1 MTLKRMWDAL
11 LVAVLILGSSTS
23 RALGQGT
30 EPPQPREVEIRRD
43 LKYATHDGVAL
54 AGDYYVPKAPGK
66 YPVLVAVHGG
76 GWQAGTR
83 TGYRFWGPYLA
94 EHGMALYA
102 IDYRLAKPDQP
113 SYPQAVEDVR
123 AAIRFVKYK
132 AADLKADPD
141 RVGLMGD
148 SAGAH
153 LAALV
158 GITGDGGPAG
168 HAYPD
173 DPYAT
178 LSPRV
183 KAVVAFYGIYDMV
196 PQWMHDQI
204 NRPRDQIVEKFLG
217 KTPMDDRKIYFD
229 ASPISYATRA
239 NNKTS
244 FFLTWGTADDI
255 ADPATQSEA
264 FLLALK
270 QAEFF
275 VRSAS
280 IVGAPHFWMADPFDD
295 PHSHV
300 VFVAPQILRFLEG
313 RL

>member
-1 MTLKRMWDAL
+1 MVVVLGLGAGLGPAL
-11 LVAVLILGSSTS
+11 AQSSQPT
-23 RALGQGT
+23 
-30 EPPQPREVEIRRD
+30 PPREVEVRRD

-66 YPVLVAVHGG
+66 YPVVVAVHGG
-76 GWQAGTR
+76 GWQGGAR
-83 TGYRFWGPYLA
+83 TGYRSWGTYLA
-94 EHGMALYA
+94 ERGIALYA
-102 IDYRLAKPDQP
+102 IDYRIAKPDHP
-113 SYPQAVEDVR
+113 SYPQALQDVR
-123 AAIRFVKYK
+123 AAIQFVKYQ
-132 AADLKADPD
+132 AAELKADPE

-158 GITGDGGPAG
+158 GITGDAVPASQ
-168 HAYPD
+168 AYAG

-178 LSPRV
+178 FSPRV

-196 PQWMHDQI
+196 QQWTHDQI
-204 NRPRDQIVEKFLG
+204 ARPRDQIVEKFLG
-217 KTPMDDRKIYFD
+217 RSPMDDRRIYFD
-229 ASPISYATRA
+229 ASPVSYATRG

-255 ADPATQSEA
+255 ADPSTQSEA

-275 VRSAS
+275 VRGAPV
-280 IVGAPHFWMADPFDD
+280 VGAPHFWMADPFDD
-295 PHSHV
+295 PRGHV
-300 VFVAPQILRFLEG
+300 TFVAPQILRFLEG

>member
-1 MTLKRMWDAL
+1 MIRIWDAML
-11 LVAVLILGSSTS
+11 AAVFVLGAGAGQ
-23 RALGQGT
+23 ALAQGSQPT
-30 EPPQPREVEIRRD
+30 QPREIEMRRD

-54 AGDYYVPKAPGK
+54 AGDYYVPNAPGK
-66 YPVLVAVHGG
+66 YPVVVAAHGG
-76 GWQAGTR
+76 GWQGGTR
-83 TGYRFWGPYLA
+83 TGYRSWGPYLA
-94 EHGMALYA
+94 EHGIALYA
-102 IDYRLAKPDQP
+102 IDYRLAKPGQP

-123 AAIRFVKYK
+123 AAIQFVKYK

-158 GITGDGGPAG
+158 GIAGNGAPAK

-178 LSPRV
+178 LSVQV

-196 PQWMHDQI
+196 QQWTHDQI
-204 NRPRDQIVEKFLG
+204 ARPRDQIVEKFLG
-217 KTPMDDRKIYFD
+217 QTPMDDRKIYFD
-229 ASPISYATRA
+229 ASPISYAIRA

-275 VRSAS
+275 VRGAPV
-280 IVGAPHFWMADPFDD
+280 VGAPHFWMGDPFDD
-295 PHSHV
+295 PRGHV
-300 VFVAPQILRFLEG
+300 GFVAPQILRFLEG